1 MRVLCVDHE
10 ERSLN
15 EAVVIC
21 RENPA
26 VDAVVGL
33 GSAAEVREWFKVNR
47 ADFVLIDV
55 ELPDKSGIDLA
66 AELREMSP
74 LLPIVFLAEDAR
86 LAYEAFR
93 VYPQNYLLKPLTKAA
108 LEREINRC
116 LLARSLRDV
125 SHIEV
130 KTFGNFE
137 ITVDGS
143 ALSFKRSRA
152 KELLALLVDKL
163 GSGISRA
170 QAFTEMW
177 EDREYDRK
185 AQKYFD
191 NILASLVETLRE
203 HNISEII
210 EIKSGRMRIRPEL
223 LDCDRYRFDMG
234 DSEAISAYQGI
245 YMYGYS
251 WANWNGGFFD

>member
-33 GSAAEVREWFKVNR
+33 GSAAEVLEWFKMNR
-47 ADFVLIDV
+47 ADFALIDV

-130 KTFGNFE
+130 KTF
-137 ITVDGS
+137 
-143 ALSFKRSRA
+143 
-152 KELLALLVDKL
+152 
-163 GSGISRA
+163 
-170 QAFTEMW
+170 
-177 EDREYDRK
+177 
-185 AQKYFD
+185 D

-223 LDCDRYRFDMG
+223 FDCDRYRFDMG

>member
-33 GSAAEVREWFKVNR
+33 GSAAEVLEWFKMNR
-47 ADFVLIDV
+47 ADFALIDV

-74 LLPIVFLAEDAR
+74 LPPIVFLAEDAR

-130 KTFGNFE
+130 KTF
-137 ITVDGS
+137 
-143 ALSFKRSRA
+143 
-152 KELLALLVDKL
+152 
-163 GSGISRA
+163 
-170 QAFTEMW
+170 
-177 EDREYDRK
+177 
-185 AQKYFD
+185 D

-223 LDCDRYRFDMG
+223 FDCDRYRFDMG